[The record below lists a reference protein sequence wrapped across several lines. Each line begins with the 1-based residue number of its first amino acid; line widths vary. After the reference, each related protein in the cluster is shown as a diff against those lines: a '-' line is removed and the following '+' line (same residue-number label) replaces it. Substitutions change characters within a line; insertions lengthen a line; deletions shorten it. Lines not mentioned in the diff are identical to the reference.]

1 MRWNAGK
8 KSIAKTYAISRA
20 VPESICSFAALVTLG
35 PLLHLHISLLEQ
47 SRFGLDSQVE
57 WCEQD
62 QEFVYE
68 AFYRNL
74 MQLFEDEEWAAEM
87 IEWYNVCVH
96 PFSSTLLMI
105 IAFSEVFGPGHHD
118 DSGRLLAGPSSL
130 SMIANSRVR
139 RARGTTDAPTAPST
153 SSTGPSASTSGDTSS
168 ASPAAGDTSSASPA
182 AGDTS
187 SASGAAGDHAPTSG
201 STPVSA
207 DGSPLV
213 DGPVPPATVPPVVT
227 RPPGAASDASTPAPA
242 APVSAATEP
251 AVPATPVSAAVVTA
265 SAPPADASTTPDD
278 SAQSRTRSSPAS
290 SDDAA

>member
-20 VPESICSFAALVTLG
+20 VPESICSFAALVMLG
-35 PLLHLHISLLEQ
+35 PFLRSHISLLEQ

-96 PFSSTLLMI
+96 PFSSTLLML

-168 ASPAAGDTSSASPA
+168 ASPAAGDTSSAS
-182 AGDTS
+182 
-187 SASGAAGDHAPTSG
+187 GAAGDHAPTSG
-201 STPVSA
+201 STPVST

-213 DGPVPPATVPPVVT
+213 DAPVPPATVPPVVT
-227 RPPGAASDASTPAPA
+227 RPPGAASDASMPAPA

>member
-1 MRWNAGK
+1 M
-8 KSIAKTYAISRA
+8 
-20 VPESICSFAALVTLG
+20 LG
-35 PLLHLHISLLEQ
+35 LLLHSHISLLEQ

-68 AFYRNL
+68 VFYRNL
-74 MQLFEDEEWAAEM
+74 MQLFEDEEWAAET

-96 PFSSTLLMI
+96 PFSSTLLML

-168 ASPAAGDTSSASPA
+168 ASPAAGDTSSAS
-182 AGDTS
+182 
-187 SASGAAGDHAPTSG
+187 GAAGDHAPTSG
-201 STPVSA
+201 STPVST

-213 DGPVPPATVPPVVT
+213 DAPSLPLPCPRLSLVHPAPPRTPLRLLPPHLSLRLLSLLFPLHPSLPPLSLLLL
-227 RPPGAASDASTPAPA
+227 RPPTPPRPRTTLHNLALALP
-242 APVSAATEP
+242 PPCLMTLLRYV
-251 AVPATPVSAAVVTA
+251 AVHACMTYTHNRYSSLCLCARSPPCVDHTVVC
-265 SAPPADASTTPDD
+265 
-278 SAQSRTRSSPAS
+278 
-290 SDDAA
+290 

>member
-74 MQLFEDEEWAAEM
+74 MQLFEDEEWAAET
-87 IEWYNVCVH
+87 IEWYNVCVY
-96 PFSSTLLMI
+96 PLSSTLLML

-168 ASPAAGDTSSASPA
+168 ASPAAGDTSSAS
-182 AGDTS
+182 
-187 SASGAAGDHAPTSG
+187 GAAGDHAPTSG
-201 STPVSA
+201 STPVST

-213 DGPVPPATVPPVVT
+213 DAPVPPATVPPVVT

-242 APVSAATEP
+242 APVSAPTEP
-251 AVPATPVSAAVVTA
+251 AVSATPVSAAVVTA

>member
-20 VPESICSFAALVTLG
+20 VPESVCSFAALVTLG
-35 PLLHLHISLLEQ
+35 PLLHSHISLLEQ

-74 MQLFEDEEWAAEM
+74 MQLFKDEEWAAET

-96 PFSSTLLMI
+96 PFSSTLLML

-168 ASPAAGDTSSASPA
+168 ASPAAGDTSSAS
-182 AGDTS
+182 
-187 SASGAAGDHAPTSG
+187 GAAGDHAPTSG
-201 STPVSA
+201 STPVST

-213 DGPVPPATVPPVVT
+213 DTPVPPATVPPVVT
-227 RPPGAASDASTPAPA
+227 RPSGAVSDASAPAPA

-265 SAPPADASTTPDD
+265 SAPPANASTSPDD
-278 SAQSRTRSSPAS
+278 SAQSRAGSSPAS
-290 SDDAA
+290 SDDTA